1 MVKPR
6 FRSRSGV
13 TSHGAWESPRCV
25 QRWRVMAPGT
35 RGAAD
40 FIGRRRLSSG
50 SANTRMTYS
59 DTNGACR
66 WRQMKLGST
75 LTGFTNCRE
84 GHQRRRREEDT
95 ECVCVCECVLAGY
108 VLYVHIIHT
117 FIVLYAY
124 LQADIVTEYFI
135 RSNMTR
141 RRIPDEHIK
150 NSGRYP

>member
-1 MVKPR
+1 MNIKKKYTHNLCANCYLFMVKPR

-25 QRWRVMAPGT
+25 QRRRVMALGT

-84 GHQRRRREEDT
+84 GHQRRRREEDRM
-95 ECVCVCECVLAGY
+95 CLCVCECVLACLDMY
-108 VLYVHIIHT
+108 YM
-117 FIVLYAY
+117 FIL
-124 LQADIVTEYFI
+124 FI
-135 RSNMTR
+135 RSYYCM
-141 RRIPDEHIK
+141 HIYRQT
-150 NSGRYP
+150 S